1 MRKSSLVIVAGVSLV
16 ALSGASWAQG
26 TTELGGST
34 ANPSARSSALRGSAT
49 NSVKLNTPAS
59 ELGFNRPMSASSLTN
74 ALGAERATV
83 KVTNTNA
90 KLGSD
95 ATPAGGGKLM
105 TAPHSSSNLASALKV
120 RGSAGAKSAAL
131 SEGGEPVD
139 NKNGAALMGGNTLT
153 GSGLPLKANGALVNT
168 LK

>member
-26 TTELGGST
+26 TTQLGGAT
-34 ANPSARSSALRGSAT
+34 ANPSARSSALGGSTT

-59 ELGFNRPMSASSLTN
+59 ELGFNKPMSASSLTS
-74 ALGAERATV
+74 ALVEERAGG

-90 KLGSD
+90 KLGSG
-95 ATPAGGGKLM
+95 PAPSGDGKLM
-105 TAPHSSSNLASALKV
+105 MAPHSSSNLASALKV
-120 RGSAGAKSAAL
+120 SGSAGAKSAAL
-131 SEGGEPVD
+131 SDGGTPVD

-153 GSGLPLKANGALVNT
+153 GSGLPLKANGALNNT